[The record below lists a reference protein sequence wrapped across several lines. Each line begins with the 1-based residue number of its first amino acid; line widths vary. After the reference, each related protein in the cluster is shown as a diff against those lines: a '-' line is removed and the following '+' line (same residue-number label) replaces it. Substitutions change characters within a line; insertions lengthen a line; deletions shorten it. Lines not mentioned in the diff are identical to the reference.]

1 MTAGR
6 IASKPAGRIRAV
18 RRLVYAAV
26 CLALALLLP
35 FLTGQLPSVG
45 SALCPMHLPV
55 LLAGF
60 LCGPWWGM
68 AVGAAAPLLRS
79 VIFGAPPM
87 FPKAASM
94 VFELAVYGFVSG
106 FLYRALAKKAW
117 GVWVALAA
125 AMLAGRLVW
134 GGVMAVFAGVS
145 SISFGWAVFWADAF
159 VGAVSGIVLQL
170 ALIPPI
176 VLALKKAGLAEI

>member
-1 MTAGR
+1 MTAER
-6 IASKPAGRIRAV
+6 SASKSAGRNHPV

-94 VFELAVYGFVSG
+94 VFELAVYGLVSAL
-106 FLYRALAKKAW
+106 LYRALPRKAW
-117 GVWVALAA
+117 SVWVALAA

-134 GGVMAVFAGVS
+134 GGVMAIFAGVS
-145 SISFGWAVFWADAF
+145 SISFGWAAFWAGGFA
-159 VGAVSGIVLQL
+159 GAVPGIAVQL

-176 VLALKKAGLAEI
+176 VLALKKAGLTET